1 MSAHPPIIKA
11 LTERHRRS
19 RIPRSGGIRA
29 ITTVAVSLAA
39 AVALGLSPAMASA
52 RPASASTATSQAWAG
67 YQASRQTFRQV
78 AASWIV
84 PAITCHGTTPA
95 GDPDS
100 YFWAGF
106 GPGSS
111 DSERV
116 GVRELCAGTLTA
128 YVAYL
133 EMNGKY
139 EAQAIDPAAGDNIS
153 ANVNY
158 VSGKYHFSLTD
169 STQGKSFSLS
179 YSCGAFSFGQG
190 TCSRS
195 TAEVAAG
202 IWAPGL
208 SPLAEYGKVIFHN
221 AAITDATG
229 RSGSFAGNSHW
240 TITRFSE
247 YQGIKLAAI
256 PSSLSSSGT
265 QFTDTW
271 RHP

>member
-1 MSAHPPIIKA
+1 MSAHPSIIKA
-11 LTERHRRS
+11 LIGRHHRS
-19 RIPRSGGIRA
+19 RIPRSGGSRA
-29 ITTVAVSLAA
+29 ITTVAISLAA
-39 AVALGLSPAMASA
+39 MVALMLSPAMASA
-52 RPASASTATSQAWAG
+52 RTASASTATSQAWAG

-78 AASWIV
+78 AATWTV
-84 PAITCHGTTPA
+84 PAISCQGVTPA

-116 GVRELCAGTLTA
+116 GVRELCTGTLTA

-133 EMNGKY
+133 EMNGEY
-139 EAQAIDPAAGDNIS
+139 EAQAIDPAPGDNIS
-153 ANVNY
+153 ANLNY
-158 VSGKYHFSLTD
+158 TSGKYYFSLTD

-179 YSCGAFSFGQG
+179 YSCGAFSFGRG

-221 AAITDATG
+221 TAITDATG

-240 TITRFSE
+240 KITKLSE
-247 YQGIKLAAI
+247 YDGVKLAAI
-256 PSSLSSSGT
+256 PSSLASSGT
-265 QFTDTW
+265 RFTDTW